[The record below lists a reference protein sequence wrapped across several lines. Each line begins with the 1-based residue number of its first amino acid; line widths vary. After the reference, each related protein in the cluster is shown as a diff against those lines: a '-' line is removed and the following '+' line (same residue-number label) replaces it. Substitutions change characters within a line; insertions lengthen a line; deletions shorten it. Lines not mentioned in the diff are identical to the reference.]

1 MWRGLPLALDGAGL
15 SPATIRFWKRITAS
29 TSGMVITTEAA
40 EIVPSGISN
49 FWLPVKFA
57 TATGT
62 VNAFGELVSV
72 WASRNSFQTKNAVRR
87 PAVTRPGAA
96 SGRTTL
102 RNAWK

>member
-1 MWRGLPLALDGAGL
+1 M
-15 SPATIRFWKRITAS
+15 
-29 TSGMVITTEAA
+29 
-40 EIVPSGISN
+40 
-49 FWLPVKFA
+49 KFA

-72 WASRNSFQTKNAVRR
+72 CASRNSFHTKKAVRR

-96 SGRTTL
+96 SGSTTL